1 MSKYFQKLSPWK
13 FVFFIISWFLATGVL
28 GAIIVVAS
36 PRYGEYILTALAY
49 FIMYYGIKVFG
60 LSKIDEMAIRKE
72 PEEKVAHKGILIFA
86 PFFVGG
92 IASVLFALFIQKF
105 LPKFFE
111 TYTNQPDLLKGMN
124 FKEYPVE
131 ITLLF
136 ISVVILAPIIEEFI
150 FRGVF
155 FNLLS
160 KKKSTVFA
168 LVASS
173 LLFGAL
179 HVVTAVP
186 TAVIGFVLAFIYHK
200 TGSLRLVILGHMA
213 NNFFAFMVS
222 ILSGYITLSLTVQ
235 GVLGSVLIVLYI
247 FGIIYFIRY
256 MMINKD
262 YFKKETP
269 LYRLNLSK
277 KESGLNQ
284 RPARIID
291 ISTQIE
297 SGMRVYPGDP
307 EVKITEVSTVD
318 IDGYSLRKIEMNT
331 HAGTHV
337 DYPSHFLSGLG
348 EQSQDLSIF
357 YGEAHVVMTFEDI
370 VEEPTRVLGR
380 NGLLTLE
387 RARDLAEQGM
397 ILVGTSGESIEA
409 QGEDQVHKYLL
420 SKGIYILEN
429 LELSQVMP
437 GVYTL
442 AAFPLKIKEAE
453 ASPTRAVLIDDV
465 YRRV

>member
-1 MSKYFQKLSPWK
+1 M
-13 FVFFIISWFLATGVL
+13 
-28 GAIIVVAS
+28 
-36 PRYGEYILTALAY
+36 
-49 FIMYYGIKVFG
+49 
-60 LSKIDEMAIRKE
+60 
-72 PEEKVAHKGILIFA
+72 
-86 PFFVGG
+86 
-92 IASVLFALFIQKF
+92 
-105 LPKFFE
+105 
-111 TYTNQPDLLKGMN
+111 
-124 FKEYPVE
+124 
-131 ITLLF
+131 
-136 ISVVILAPIIEEFI
+136 
-150 FRGVF
+150 
-155 FNLLS
+155 
-160 KKKSTVFA
+160 
-168 LVASS
+168 
-173 LLFGAL
+173 
-179 HVVTAVP
+179 
-186 TAVIGFVLAFIYHK
+186 
-200 TGSLRLVILGHMA
+200 
-213 NNFFAFMVS
+213 
-222 ILSGYITLSLTVQ
+222 
-235 GVLGSVLIVLYI
+235 LIVLYI